1 TDSLSTDV
9 EVDYKNYGDTDA
21 YDGAINPYDDEYEAE
36 NTFNKILGFD
46 FDMGMIDSD
55 AEFVHNIDGDISQEY
70 NVDLDLAE
78 DAAAWAYI
86 DSPVIGDPYEQEY
99 GAEYTPG
106 RFGFSLQKYLNQE
119 DDATIFFTKYNYE
132 KDTLFTLLGIDM
144 IPFASYGYELSAGE
158 SSMEAG
164 LDLERDMTDNLTFDA
179 GYLYADKEFGHN
191 VFDDSGFEIF
201 EDGGVLNKLT
211 AGLDYEI
218 ADGIDG
224 NLDYEHQDFE
234 AYNPT
239 ADLDDYEV
247 RRVTGGITVEF

>member
-1 TDSLSTDV
+1 
-9 EVDYKNYGDTDA
+9 
-21 YDGAINPYDDEYEAE
+21 
-36 NTFNKILGFD
+36 
-46 FDMGMIDSD
+46 
-55 AEFVHNIDGDISQEY
+55 
-70 NVDLDLAE
+70 
-78 DAAAWAYI
+78 
-86 DSPVIGDPYEQEY
+86 
-99 GAEYTPG
+99 
-106 RFGFSLQKYLNQE
+106 
-119 DDATIFFTKYNYE
+119 
-132 KDTLFTLLGIDM
+132 
-144 IPFASYGYELSAGE
+144 YGYELSAGE

-201 EDGGVLNKLT
+201 EEGGVLNKLT
-211 AGLDYEI
+211 AGMEYEI